1 MKKKPKMVL
10 MGLGL
15 TRHDGHRRITRGDD
29 FLLTGGN
36 EETHE
41 GMQERA
47 IKFSERLKRKGK
59 TLEELHPKEVRDM
72 LLE

>member
-10 MGLGL
+10 VGLGL
-15 TRHDGHRRITRGDD
+15 TRDGHKRITRSDD

-36 EETHE
+36 EETHA

-47 IKFSERLKRKGK
+47 IKFTERLKKKGK